1 MFCEPF
7 VSPHMDDLDLPAW
20 ILLESSK
27 DRLAA
32 VKELSPLVLLFKS
45 RPETEL
51 DGLLAQLFP
60 HLQVQVDGVFIPS
73 RANPDV
79 ASKMWHALFAIHAL
93 TSIINRQVAPTLGT
107 PAPIVPPWSQILN
120 SIAREWPNIWC
131 WLQFLYSLK
140 SSLTSEH
147 RNIVVITVLEFLT
160 LCFAAPTYKHPLQD
174 LVVLDGLSL
183 LAKIWYLQADEPIFR
198 TSESSP
204 MGLYLGMTLQLKGD
218 VRRAGEHLLNWT
230 GQNAKA
236 VAAAALAQ
244 LHRYSPDRTRPCHI
258 FNTTTGLSR
267 QECSHFQRFTSSKFH
282 PRRHQSLPPCNIHAL
297 RVPTFLAR
305 SIYHTNILQLPF

>member
-1 MFCEPF
+1 MAQ
-7 VSPHMDDLDLPAW
+7 HM
-20 ILLESSK
+20 
-27 DRLAA
+27 
-32 VKELSPLVLLFKS
+32 VLVAISLLFEVIS
-45 RPETEL
+45 HFRAPEHCRDHCTRISYP
-51 DGLLAQLFP
+51 LL
-60 HLQVQVDGVFIPS
+60 
-73 RANPDV
+73 R
-79 ASKMWHALFAIHAL
+79 
-93 TSIINRQVAPTLGT
+93 R
-107 PAPIVPPWSQILN
+107 
-120 SIAREWPNIWC
+120 
-131 WLQFLYSLK
+131 
-140 SSLTSEH
+140 
-147 RNIVVITVLEFLT
+147 
-160 LCFAAPTYKHPLQD
+160 TYVQD